1 MVVLGD
7 LNLDRLRPEKR
18 EGKLLLDLE
27 IEQGFECLIS
37 QPTRTEKCGTITT
50 STLIDVLLSNR
61 PELFKHNGIYHPA
74 LSDHALIYGILKDKV
89 RPNKS
94 KIIIFRSNKGFNAE
108 EFNEHLLTAPW
119 HVGEI
124 FNEVDD
130 QAHFWDTLMKNI
142 VDEHLPVKT
151 MRVRDR
157 DVPYMTAQW
166 KSAIRAKRKATAK
179 YLKNKTQEKWKHK
192 RKCRNEATRQRRLAI
207 KEYWKRKTDN
217 LRAKPR

>member
-1 MVVLGD
+1 
-7 LNLDRLRPEKR
+7 
-18 EGKLLLDLE
+18 
-27 IEQGFECLIS
+27 
-37 QPTRTEKCGTITT
+37 
-50 STLIDVLLSNR
+50 
-61 PELFKHNGIYHPA
+61 
-74 LSDHALIYGILKDKV
+74 
-89 RPNKS
+89 
-94 KIIIFRSNKGFNAE
+94 
-108 EFNEHLLTAPW
+108 
-119 HVGEI
+119 
-124 FNEVDD
+124 
-130 QAHFWDTLMKNI
+130 MKNI